1 MAEMG
6 SELTTAFTIRE
17 LTGDKRTLVL
27 RERALPY
34 RPFELTGTQRNSIE
48 WYPGSPIGT
57 MQVYGASEQPTTIS
71 GAWKDKFLDGSPGNA
86 PAEVS
91 GATSEIVEG
100 YGEAIAISNDV
111 LRTAR
116 ELVALVDDMRRKGQE
131 VEVTWLNKVRR
142 GLIDRFT
149 EKWQTGH
156 DVEWE
161 LAFVWISQGESLSD
175 IAMESDSSDLGDLPN
190 RVQSFVDKLSDNANE
205 LVPQA
210 GDRFADVS
218 VSMQEAGA
226 ILQQMTDELTD
237 MVVEAAGAVTAPG
250 EAMRRAIGILDG
262 LKLSAE
268 LLWEIATDT
277 ADAIAL
283 DASELKSFG
292 QTLAQRVDVRERAD
306 AATEI
311 RNMAAREQ
319 SRLLNMSATGT
330 LRIFQA
336 RDGQDLRDVSTTFYG
351 GPDEWRSLMLYN
363 RLRTSVL
370 AAGQVVFVPA
380 RPTGDE
386 C

>member
-6 SELTTAFTIRE
+6 SELVTAFTIRE
-17 LTGDKRTLVL
+17 LTGDKRTLIL
-27 RERALPY
+27 KERALPY
-34 RPFELTGTQRNSIE
+34 RPFDLTGTQRNSIE

-57 MQVYGASEQPTTIS
+57 MQVYGAAEQPTTIT
-71 GAWKDKFLDGSPGNA
+71 GAWKDKFLDGSPGTA

-91 GATSEIVEG
+91 GFSTFGLDNEFG
-100 YGEAIAISNDV
+100 GNDTFQQV
-111 LRTAR
+111 LRTSR

-131 VEVTWLNKVRR
+131 VEVTWLNQVRR
-142 GLIDRFT
+142 GLIDRFQT
-149 EKWQTGH
+149 KWQTGH
-156 DVEWE
+156 DVDWE
-161 LAFVWISQGESLSD
+161 LGFVWISQGESLED
-175 IAMESDSSDLGDLPN
+175 IAMESDASDLGDLPN
-190 RVQSFVDKLSDNANE
+190 RVQGFVDRLSENPSE

-226 ILQQMTDELTD
+226 KLQELTNELTD
-237 MVVEAAGAVTAPG
+237 MVTEAAGAVTAPG
-250 EAMRRAIGILDG
+250 EAMRRAVGILDG

-283 DASELKSFG
+283 DASELQSFG
-292 QTLAQRVDVRERAD
+292 RTLAQRVSVRERAD
-306 AATEI
+306 AATEL

-319 SRLLNMSATGT
+319 SRLLNMSATSVVK
-330 LRIFQA
+330 IFQA
-336 RDGQDLRDVSTTFYG
+336 RDGQDLRDVSTAFFG
-351 GPDEWRSLMLYN
+351 NPDEWRSLMLYN
-363 RLRTSVL
+363 RLSTSIL
-370 AAGQVVFVPA
+370 SAGQVVFVPA